1 MHPSIKLLPHAI
13 SELMAQVSATRKIT
27 LADRYGLM
35 AAILEDSLEEEDRFS
50 IDRLLRALRRGR
62 LQIVDEISSLLFS
75 GGG

>member
-1 MHPSIKLLPHAI
+1 MNPSIKLLPHAI

-35 AAILEDSLEEEDRFS
+35 AAILEESLEEEDRFS

-75 GGG
+75 G

>member
-1 MHPSIKLLPHAI
+1 MNPSIKLLPHAI

-35 AAILEDSLEEEDRFS
+35 AAILEESLDEEDRFS

-62 LQIVDEISSLLFS
+62 LQIVDEISSLLCS
-75 GGG
+75 G

>member
-1 MHPSIKLLPHAI
+1 MNTSIKLLPHAI

-35 AAILEDSLEEEDRFS
+35 AAILEESLEEEDRFS

-62 LQIVDEISSLLFS
+62 LQVVDEISSLLCS
-75 GGG
+75 G

>member
-1 MHPSIKLLPHAI
+1 MNPSIKLLPHAI

-35 AAILEDSLEEEDRFS
+35 AAILEDSLDEEDRFS

-62 LQIVDEISSLLFS
+62 LQIVDEISSLLCS
-75 GGG
+75 G

>member
-1 MHPSIKLLPHAI
+1 MYPSIKLLPHAI

-62 LQIVDEISSLLFS
+62 LQVVDEISSLLYS
-75 GGG
+75 G

>member
-1 MHPSIKLLPHAI
+1 MLPSIKLLPHAI

-35 AAILEDSLEEEDRFS
+35 AAILEESLEEEDRFS

-62 LQIVDEISSLLFS
+62 LQIVDEISSLLCS
-75 GGG
+75 G

>member
-1 MHPSIKLLPHAI
+1 MNPSIKLLPHAI

-35 AAILEDSLEEEDRFS
+35 AAILEESLEEEDRFS

-62 LQIVDEISSLLFS
+62 LQIVDEISSLLCS
-75 GGG
+75 G